1 MPIEVPGPIREW
13 VAELDARADP
23 IDDFQSVPVANPPDG
38 SDWPPEQRR
47 GAYAEVVLWQFQRPN
62 MFERRSAWGTYWAEL
77 ASGTGQDGRRVYI
90 PNADDVAPDIV
101 EHWIARAGAAAHPAL
116 RARYADLAWDL
127 GGYLRKRGRQVS
139 DAALSAIRVPV
150 GVAHQAIDS
159 YLEVVQR
166 QLTEHNGDA
175 WKYINRAIELS
186 KGIGDAERIVQCR
199 AAMMALRDR
208 VRAVDAHNGQTWRFY
223 EIAAHHFAGK
233 FSTVE
238 LVQILADLQTELQV
252 AADPSNPQR
261 FDPHQ
266 AMNIAERLQVWGR
279 MAGNAVVGPLAVQTA
294 GAAFEHAAASAGGLV
309 AVSWLEDLL
318 PRYRDI
324 GDTVGAARVEA
335 TIRQRATD
343 ARAEMTTHSVEVE
356 IPREEL
362 EAIAEQVCGQSLGEA
377 LRRVVQV
384 ALIGYDKTAAQ
395 VRETLADSPLVAMVT
410 MTLTGPEG
418 FTEAQVGGIEEDEEG
433 RTVHHAA
440 QVMNWHAGMLGFLFR
455 RIRERYGPTAA
466 QLADYVH
473 GCPLFRAERRP
484 LVERGLQAWLDGD
497 AIVAAHL
504 LVPQIEAAL
513 RALCIDAGGSVM
525 RPDDRYNGFRVDGM
539 GTVLDEPHLRAV
551 MPPDIRFHLAAL
563 LTDPRGLS
571 VRNHLAHGMALPEG
585 LGMGLCNWIVHGV
598 LAVALFRRRSGSAS
612 QAQEQPAT

>member
-1 MPIEVPGPIREW
+1 MPLDVPGPIQEFL
-13 VAELDARADP
+13 AQLDARGEPTADDLT
-23 IDDFQSVPVANPPDG
+23 IPVARPADG
-38 SDWPPEQRR
+38 SDWPAEQQR
-47 GAYAEVVLWQFQRPN
+47 GAYAEVVPWQFRRPN
-62 MFERRSAWGTYWAEL
+62 MFERRSPWGTYWAEL
-77 ASGTGQDGRRVYI
+77 ASGTGEGGRMIYI
-90 PNADDVAPDIV
+90 PNADDVAPDIID
-101 EHWIARAGAAAHPAL
+101 HWIARAGAVTHPNL

-127 GGYLRKRGRQVS
+127 GKYLRKRGRQIG
-139 DAALSAIRVPV
+139 DAAMSAIRVPV
-150 GVAHQAIDS
+150 AVAHQAIDS
-159 YLEVVQR
+159 YLDAVQR
-166 QLTEHNGDA
+166 QLAEDHMTA
-175 WKYINRAIELS
+175 WQYVNRAIELS
-186 KGIGDAERIVQCR
+186 KGLSDAARVARCR
-199 AAMMALRDR
+199 AVMMALRDT
-208 VRAVDAHNGQTWRFY
+208 VRAVDAHAGQTWRFY
-223 EIAAHHFAGK
+223 EIAAHHFAGE
-233 FSTVE
+233 FSAAE
-238 LVQILADLQTELQV
+238 LAQILADLQAEMQV

-279 MAGNAVVGPLAVQTA
+279 MAGNAAVGPQAVRSA
-294 GAAFEHAAASAGGLV
+294 GAAFEHAAANAGGLV

-318 PRYRDI
+318 PRYRGI
-324 GDTVGAARVEA
+324 GDNAGATRVEA

-343 ARAEMTTHSVEVE
+343 ARAELTTHSVEVE
-356 IPREEL
+356 MPREEV
-362 EAIAEQVCGQSLGEA
+362 EAIAEQVCGQSLDQA

-395 VRETLADSPLVAMVT
+395 VREILADSPLVAMVT

-440 QVMNWHAGMLGFLFR
+440 QVMNWHAGMLDLLFR

-513 RALCIDAGGSVM
+513 RVLCVDAGGSVM
-525 RPDDRYNGFRVDGM
+525 KPDDRYNGFRVDGM
-539 GTVLDEPHLRAV
+539 GTVLDETHLCAV

-563 LTDPRGLS
+563 FTDPRGLS

-585 LGMGLCNWIVHGV
+585 LGIGLCNWIVHAV
-598 LAVALFRRRSGSAS
+598 LAVALFRKRADSAP
-612 QAQEQPAT
+612 AEQDQSAT